1 MSFYSDQHQ
10 LAAIDL
16 AIAEFRRKSA
26 HPGDTWD
33 HAAKALAY
41 TRSQVKAGTFA
52 KKDIEKPETQLRRE
66 VHGVFVQASRR

>member
-1 MSFYSDQHQ
+1 MSLYSTQHQ

-41 TRSQVKAGTFA
+41 TRSQVKVGAFA
-52 KKDIEKPETQLRRE
+52 KKDMTKPETQLRRE
-66 VHGVFVQASRR
+66 VHGVFAQASRR